1 MWFPLTMKSKGLRC
15 WRESFLLCCF
25 IPLLLRPQY
34 WGENADSSTISPEG
48 CDLCSYRRNT
58 HCNSTAERETQALL
72 FFPPHKFDYL
82 CFLCFSSQ
90 KLPVTLQLVFFDG
103 EESFEEW
110 TATDSLYGS
119 RHLAERMAN
128 TPHPAASSHAS
139 MLQALVRKLQAE
151 ICFLCGH
158 TYFLNQT
165 RSTLSF
171 SLHSLTPATLWS
183 VKSEKVSTS
192 DSASYLHLQALK
204 ENNEPF

>member
-1 MWFPLTMKSKGLRC
+1 MLTRALSLQRAVIYVVTV
-15 WRESFLLCCF
+15 E
-25 IPLLLRPQY
+25 
-34 WGENADSSTISPEG
+34 
-48 CDLCSYRRNT
+48 T
-58 HCNSTAERETQALL
+58 HTATALQKEKL
-72 FFPPHKFDYL
+72 KPCFFPPHKFDYL

>member
-1 MWFPLTMKSKGLRC
+1 MLTRV
-15 WRESFLLCCF
+15 FLIVLF
-25 IPLLLRPQY
+25 HPSASEAAVR
-34 WGENADSSTISPEG
+34 GENADSNTISPEG

-58 HCNSTAERETQALL
+58 YCNSTAGRETQALL
-72 FFPPHKFDYL
+72 FFFPHKFDYL
-82 CFLCFSSQ
+82 CFPCFSSQ

-128 TPHPAASSHAS
+128 TPHPAASSHAN

-151 ICFLCGH
+151 IRFLCVH
-158 TYFLNQT
+158 AYFLNQT

-171 SLHSLTPATLWS
+171 SFHSLKVESSHTS
-183 VKSEKVSTS
+183 VSQT
-192 DSASYLHLQALK
+192 
-204 ENNEPF
+204 